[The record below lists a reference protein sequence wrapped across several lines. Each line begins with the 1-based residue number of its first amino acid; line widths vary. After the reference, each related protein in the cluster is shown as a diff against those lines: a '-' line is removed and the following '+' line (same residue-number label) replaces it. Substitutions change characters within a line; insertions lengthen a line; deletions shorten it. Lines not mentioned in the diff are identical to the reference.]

1 MSARIY
7 SMLILL
13 LLTAL
18 LASAENPQQTGII
31 TGSVVLPP
39 QQEISGP
46 VQVILLSRD
55 YADLWI
61 NEVQKRLDRYW
72 QQFQPAF
79 RYRKETFTELS
90 KQAHKEATNYVVTR
104 MQRDSSA
111 NISEYLMQTSA
122 DGKFEFKNIPFGEYK
137 VLAVGKIGNQD
148 VMWHEFIDVRSAI
161 PHFLELKKRV
171 P

>member
-1 MSARIY
+1 
-7 SMLILL
+7 MLTLL
-13 LLTAL
+13 LLTTL

-55 YADLWI
+55 YSDLWV

-79 RYRKETFTELS
+79 KYRKETFTELS

-104 MQRDSSA
+104 MQRDSSG
-111 NISEYLMQTSA
+111 NISEYLIQTSA

>member
-1 MSARIY
+1 
-7 SMLILL
+7 MLTVLL
-13 LLTAL
+13 LSAL
-18 LASAENPQQTGII
+18 LASATKPQQTGII

-39 QQEISGP
+39 QQEISEP
-46 VQVILLSRD
+46 VRVLLLSPD
-55 YADLWI
+55 YADLWVS
-61 NEVQKRLDRYW
+61 EVQKRLDRYW

-79 RYRKETFTELS
+79 RYRKESFTELS
-90 KQAHKEATNYVVTR
+90 RQAHKEATNYVLNR
-104 MQRDSSA
+104 MKRDASG
-111 NISEYLMQTSA
+111 NISEYLMQTST

-137 VLAVGKIGNQD
+137 VLAIGNIGNQD

>member
-1 MSARIY
+1 MLEFI
-7 SMLILL
+7 SMLKFL

-18 LASAENPQQTGII
+18 LASAEKPQQTGII
-31 TGSVVLPP
+31 TGTVVLPS
-39 QQEISGP
+39 QQEISEP
-46 VQVILLSRD
+46 LQVILLSPA
-55 YADLWI
+55 YAEIWV

-79 RYRKETFTELS
+79 KYRKESFTELS
-90 KQAHKEATNYVVTR
+90 KQAHREATNYVLTR
-104 MQRDSSA
+104 MQRDPSS
-111 NISEYLMQTSA
+111 NISRYLMQTST

-137 VLAVGKIGNQD
+137 VLALGKIGNQE
-148 VMWHEFIDVRSAI
+148 VIWHEFIDVRSDI

>member
-1 MSARIY
+1 
-7 SMLILL
+7 MLTVLL
-13 LLTAL
+13 LSAL
-18 LASAENPQQTGII
+18 LASATKPQQTGII

-39 QQEISGP
+39 QQEISEP
-46 VQVILLSRD
+46 VRVLLLSPD
-55 YADLWI
+55 YADLWVS
-61 NEVQKRLDRYW
+61 EVQKRLDRYW

-79 RYRKETFTELS
+79 RYRKESFTELS
-90 KQAHKEATNYVVTR
+90 RQAHREATNYVLNR
-104 MQRDSSA
+104 MQSDSSA

-122 DGKFEFKNIPFGEYK
+122 DGKFEFKNIF
-137 VLAVGKIGNQD
+137 LAVGKIGNQD

>member
-1 MSARIY
+1 
-7 SMLILL
+7 MLTALL
-13 LLTAL
+13 LSAL
-18 LASAENPQQTGII
+18 LASAEKPQQTGII

-39 QQEISGP
+39 QQEISEP
-46 VQVILLSRD
+46 VQVILLPPD
-55 YADLWI
+55 YADLWV

-79 RYRKETFTELS
+79 KYRKESFTELS
-90 KQAHKEATNYVVTR
+90 KQAHREATNYVLTR
-104 MQRDSSA
+104 MQRDS
-111 NISEYLMQTSA
+111 NISRYLMQTST

-137 VLAVGKIGNQD
+137 VLALGKIGNQE
-148 VMWHEFIDVRSAI
+148 VIWHEFIDVRSDI

>member
-1 MSARIY
+1 
-7 SMLILL
+7 MLKVLL
-13 LLTAL
+13 VTAL
-18 LASAENPQQTGII
+18 LVSAEKPQQTGII
-31 TGSVVLPP
+31 TGSVVLPL
-39 QQEISGP
+39 QQAISEP
-46 VQVILLSRD
+46 VQVILLSPA
-55 YADLWI
+55 YADLWV

-79 RYRKETFTELS
+79 RYRKESFSELS

-104 MQRDSSA
+104 MQRDSSSNA
-111 NISEYLMQTSA
+111 YLMQTSP

-148 VMWHEFIDVRSAI
+148 VMWHEFIDVRTPV
-161 PHFLELKKRV
+161 PHFLELKKLL

>member
-1 MSARIY
+1 
-7 SMLILL
+7 MLMLL
-13 LLTAL
+13 LLTTL

-55 YADLWI
+55 YSDLWV

-104 MQRDSSA
+104 MQRDSSG